1 MTFSGN
7 LTIKVGFMFTLY
19 TTTISLKKR
28 RIISGT
34 KGELTNWQFDWG
46 GRL

>member
-1 MTFSGN
+1 
-7 LTIKVGFMFTLY
+7 MFTL
-19 TTTISLKKR
+19 TNKAKTKHCCFQWVVVFK
-28 RIISGT
+28 G

>member
-1 MTFSGN
+1 MSIDEFWKPYVLGWVYVYLICIFKN
-7 LTIKVGFMFTLY
+7 K
-19 TTTISLKKR
+19 
-28 RIISGT
+28 

>member
-1 MTFSGN
+1 
-7 LTIKVGFMFTLY
+7 MFTLY
-19 TTTISLKKR
+19 TTNNSSFLKKD
-28 RIISGT
+28 ISGT